1 MRTLIYSYAVPLTGL
16 LFLLYLININYLFS
30 KEQNRLFRSAVLI
43 NLGLIA
49 ITSLDYIFRWQEEP
63 SIWYLRR
70 ITSFLNFSC
79 GSIIPMLLMRIFY
92 KEKFK
97 KIFYIPLIINAVVC
111 FFSIFVNIVFYIG
124 TDNSYDRGILFF
136 LPAATTLFYLALMIF
151 FPAQKYDQGKKT
163 EQIIIASIMVTII
176 LSIILEV
183 RYGYYCLNYGFSAL
197 GIIIYYIS
205 QNINFF
211 AIDSLTGAYNRQ
223 MFNLAVSKTQS
234 KQDCMLCLIDI
245 NHFKYINDT
254 FGHEE
259 GDKALVLFSQITIKN
274 MRKIATVYRTGGDEF
289 MLVAKKE
296 NETVIQ
302 DAIDKSKMELSERK
316 LSFAYG
322 MTHYRAI
329 NDIQDALREI
339 DKLMYE
345 NKKRKITS

>member
-1 MRTLIYSYAVPLTGL
+1 MTFTKP
-16 LFLLYLININYLFS
+16 
-30 KEQNRLFRSAVLI
+30 
-43 NLGLIA
+43 
-49 ITSLDYIFRWQEEP
+49 
-63 SIWYLRR
+63 
-70 ITSFLNFSC
+70 
-79 GSIIPMLLMRIFY
+79 
-92 KEKFK
+92 
-97 KIFYIPLIINAVVC
+97 
-111 FFSIFVNIVFYIG
+111 
-124 TDNSYDRGILFF
+124 
-136 LPAATTLFYLALMIF
+136 
-151 FPAQKYDQGKKT
+151 
-163 EQIIIASIMVTII
+163 
-176 LSIILEV
+176 
-183 RYGYYCLNYGFSAL
+183 
-197 GIIIYYIS
+197 
-205 QNINFF
+205 
-211 AIDSLTGAYNRQ
+211 
-223 MFNLAVSKTQS
+223 
-234 KQDCMLCLIDI
+234 
-245 NHFKYINDT
+245 HFKSMIKWWEHVTYINDT